1 MSPQDAVDLGRE
13 AVQMALV
20 ISSPILAAGLVVG
33 LVIGLLQAMT
43 QVQEQT
49 VSFVPKLV
57 AMGIA
62 LSLSLPW
69 LVGQLVEYSRALI
82 VHIPSTLH

>member
-20 ISSPILAAGLVVG
+20 VSSPILAAGLVVG

-49 VSFVPKLV
+49 VSFVPKLL
-57 AMGIA
+57 AMAVA
-62 LSLSLPW
+62 LSLALPW
-69 LVGQLVEYSRALI
+69 LVGQLVEYSRELI